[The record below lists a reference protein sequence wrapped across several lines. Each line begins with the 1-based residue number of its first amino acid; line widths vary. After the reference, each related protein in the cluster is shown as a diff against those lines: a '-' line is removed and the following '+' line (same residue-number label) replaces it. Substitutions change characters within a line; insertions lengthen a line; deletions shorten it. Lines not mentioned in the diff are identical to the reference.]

1 MGFTFVNP
9 SNINMKTLG
18 MKSVLYSGFP
28 DEVMVQKG
36 SNSSKASSLLTL
48 IDCKKALA
56 TAANKDVN

>member
-1 MGFTFVNP
+1 
-9 SNINMKTLG
+9 MKTLG